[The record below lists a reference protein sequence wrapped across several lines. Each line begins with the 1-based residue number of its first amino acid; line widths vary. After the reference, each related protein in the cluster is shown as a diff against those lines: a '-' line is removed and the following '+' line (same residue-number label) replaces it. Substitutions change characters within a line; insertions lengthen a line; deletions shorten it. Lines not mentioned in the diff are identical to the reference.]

1 MGTVLIVTAA
11 ATLLESAPFLI
22 GAAVLT
28 RLPLRVNARMVPYLG
43 CGCGAGPSARSL
55 PAAAAAC
62 VVFGPLAAGARL
74 AAAIAVEHIC
84 VPRASCAH
92 SDDAILA
99 QLSALLPL
107 AAIGAVLSLFAP
119 ALFGAHVNAAA
130 AFAIAAVFG
139 FFAAPCGIGAVALA
153 AAMRATL
160 PAASAGLLCV
170 AGILDLRTWLSHKH
184 TQVGDDAVAYAI
196 AALAFGLVAAHHGA
210 GLLNPLFAAALW
222 PCAIIASILAYRYRN
237 ERAPKLRVA
246 PAIMLAGAVLAAP
259 PPVYHA
265 TETTLADAF
274 AGERVDFTGAVT
286 QTGNATTLV
295 RFAITCCRADAA
307 PIVIRLAKAQPHLH
321 GWVHARGVLVSD
333 NGDLRLRARQLQ
345 TIQPPADPFV
355 YR

>member
-1 MGTVLIVTAA
+1 MLIVTAA

-28 RLPLRVNARMVPYLG
+28 RLPLRVSARMVPYLG

-74 AAAIAVEHIC
+74 AAAVAVERTI
-84 VPRASCAH
+84 VRRASCAH
-92 SDDAILA
+92 NDEAMLA
-99 QLSALLPL
+99 QFSALLPL

-119 ALFGAHVNAAA
+119 VLFGAHVNAAA
-130 AFAIAAVFG
+130 AFGIAAVFG
-139 FFAAPCGIGAVALA
+139 FFAAPCGIGTVALA

-170 AGILDLRTWLSHKH
+170 AGILDLRTWLRHKH
-184 TQVGDDAVAYAI
+184 AHLQHDALGYAI
-196 AALAFGLVAAHHGA
+196 AAVAFALVAAHRGA
-210 GLLNPLFAAALW
+210 GLLNPIFAEALW
-222 PCAIIASILAYRYRN
+222 PCAIIAGCLAYRYSNDRS
-237 ERAPKLRVA
+237 PKLRIA

-307 PIVIRLAKAQPHLH
+307 PIVIRLEKGQRHLH
-321 GWVHARGVLVSD
+321 GWVHARGVLVTED
-333 NGDLRLRARQLQ
+333 GDLRLRVSEMQRIA
-345 TIQPPADPFV
+345 PPADPFV

>member
-22 GAAVLT
+22 GAALLT

-62 VVFGPLAAGARL
+62 VVFGPIAAGARL
-74 AAAIAVEHIC
+74 AAAVAVE
-84 VPRASCAH
+84 RAFVRRALCAH
-92 SDDAILA
+92 NDEAMLA
-99 QLSALLPL
+99 QFSALLPL
-107 AAIGAVLSLFAP
+107 AAIGAVLSLFTP
-119 ALFGAHVNAAA
+119 ALFGAHVNALA
-130 AFAIAAVFG
+130 AFGIAAIFG

-184 TQVGDDAVAYAI
+184 AHVRHDALGYAITAVAFA
-196 AALAFGLVAAHHGA
+196 LVAAHRGV

-222 PCAIIASILAYRYRN
+222 PSAVIAGYLAYRYRS
-237 ERAPKLRVA
+237 ERAPRLRIA

-274 AGERVDFTGAVT
+274 AGERIDFTGAVT

-307 PIVIRLAKAQPHLH
+307 PIVIRLEKGERHLH
-321 GWVHARGVLVSD
+321 GWVHARGVLVTED
-333 NGDLRLRARQLQ
+333 GDLRLRVSEMQRIA
-345 TIQPPADPFV
+345 PPADPFI